1 MSTTITARR
10 FWTVLL
16 AIAGLSLVWRIVFIL
31 VWRDGIFIWGDAYFY
46 HESGRQ
52 LAEGVGWV
60 NPLEYNIDGT
70 ETPAADHPPLYILF
84 LGFWSWVGLPG
95 PTAHMIPTAIFIST
109 PMVIMTA
116 LAAREFGGH
125 RLGLIAGFLAAV
137 YPNIWSWD
145 GTILSEIL
153 AMLFLS
159 TTVYFVYRFWN
170 RPSFAGAALMG
181 LSLSL
186 ATFSRAELLLMSMLV
201 ITPMILLVKTWDWRT
216 RLSALVIAGVT
227 SAAVLAPWVAF
238 NLSRFEN
245 PVYLSE
251 GYQVTLATSTCD
263 ATYYG
268 EFTGYWSITC
278 PQQFL
283 AEEGLTPDNS
293 DQSERSAVFMEKSV
307 EYIKDNI
314 TRLPTVVV
322 VRWLRIFG
330 LWKPVQQ
337 SDVDAFLEG
346 RDLWVTR
353 IAQTS
358 SYLFMVLAAI
368 GVVVMRRRRIPIL
381 PLVGP
386 LIAIF
391 ITITITFAQNRYR
404 ASVEPAIAILAA
416 VAVEQMI
423 RGWLALRDDPE
434 DREPEPGPGT
444 DAEAEAVPAPA

>member
-1 MSTTITARR
+1 MTSSITTRR

-16 AIAGLSLVWRIVFIL
+16 AIAGLSLIWRIAFIL

-70 ETPAADHPPLYILF
+70 KTPAADHPPLYILF
-84 LGFWSWVGLPG
+84 LGFWSWIGLPG
-95 PTAHMIPTAIFIST
+95 PTAHMILTAIFIST

-116 LAAREFGGH
+116 LAAREFGG
-125 RLGLIAGFLAAV
+125 RWLGLLAGGLAAI

-159 TTVYFVYRFWN
+159 TTVYVVYRFWN
-170 RPSFAGAALMG
+170 RPSFGGAALMG
-181 LSLSL
+181 VSLSL
-186 ATFSRAELLLMSMLV
+186 ATFSRAELLLLSVLV
-201 ITPMILLVKTWDWRT
+201 VTPMILLVKQWDWRT
-216 RLSALVIAGVT
+216 RLSALVIAGIT

-251 GYQVTLATSTCD
+251 GYQITLATSSCD

-268 EFTGYWSITC
+268 DYTGYWSITC
-278 PQQFL
+278 PQQIL
-283 AEEGLTPDNS
+283 DEAGLNRENS
-293 DQSERSAVFMEKSV
+293 DQSERSAVLLEESID
-307 EYIKDNI
+307 YIQENI

-322 VRWLRIFG
+322 VRWLRIVG
-330 LWKPVQQ
+330 LWKPLQQ
-337 SDVDAFLEG
+337 SDVDAYLEG

-353 IAQTS
+353 VAQATS
-358 SYLFMVLAAI
+358 YVFMALAAA
-368 GVVVMRRRRIPIL
+368 GVVIMRRRRIPVL

-391 ITITITFAQNRYR
+391 ITITVTFAQNRYR

-416 VAVEQMI
+416 VAVEQMV
-423 RGWLALRDDPE
+423 RGWLSLRDDPE
-434 DREPEPGPGT
+434 DSETSADRE
-444 DAEAEAVPAPA
+444 APVLS

>member
-1 MSTTITARR
+1 MTSSITARW
-10 FWTVLL
+10 FWRVLL
-16 AIAGLSLVWRIVFIL
+16 AIAGLSLIWRIVFIL

-70 ETPAADHPPLYILF
+70 QTPAADHPPLYILF
-84 LGFWSWVGLPG
+84 LGFWSWIGLPG
-95 PTAHMIPTAIFIST
+95 PTAHMILTAIFIST

-116 LAAREFGGH
+116 LAAREFGGP
-125 RLGLIAGFLAAV
+125 RLGLIAGGLAAI

-159 TTVYFVYRFWN
+159 TTVYVVYRFWN
-170 RPSFAGAALMG
+170 RPSFGGAALMG

-186 ATFSRAELLLMSMLV
+186 ATFSRAELLLMSVLV
-201 ITPMILLVKTWDWRT
+201 ITPLTLRVKQWDWRT
-216 RLSALVIAGVT
+216 RFAALVIAGMT

-268 EFTGYWSITC
+268 EHTGYWSITC

-283 AEEGLTPDNS
+283 AEEGLTRENS
-293 DQSERSAVFMEKSV
+293 DQSERSAVFMEKSID
-307 EYIKDNI
+307 YIQEHI

-337 SDVDAFLEG
+337 SDVDAHLEG

-353 IAQTS
+353 IAQTT
-358 SYLFMVLAAI
+358 SYVFMALAAA
-368 GVVVMRRRRIPIL
+368 GVVIMRRRRIPVL
-381 PLVGP
+381 PLIGP

-416 VAVEQMI
+416 VAVEQMV

-434 DREPEPGPGT
+434 DDEISVDRE
-444 DAEAEAVPAPA
+444 ASALA

>member
-1 MSTTITARR
+1 MTSTITARR

-16 AIAGLSLVWRIVFIL
+16 AIAGLSLVWRIVIIL

-84 LGFWSWVGLPG
+84 LGFWSWIGLPG
-95 PTAHMIPTAIFIST
+95 PTAHMILTAIFIST
-109 PMVIMTA
+109 PMVVMTA
-116 LAAREFGGH
+116 LAAREFGGQ
-125 RLGLIAGFLAAV
+125 RLGLIAGGLAAI

-159 TTVYFVYRFWN
+159 TTVYVVYRFWN
-170 RPSFAGAALMG
+170 RPSLGGAALMG

-201 ITPMILLVKTWDWRT
+201 ITPMTLLVKQWDWRT

-278 PQQFL
+278 PQEFL

-293 DQSERSAVFMEKSV
+293 DQSERSAVFMDKSI
-307 EYIKDNI
+307 EYIQDNI

-337 SDVDAFLEG
+337 ADVDAYLEG

-353 IAQTS
+353 VAQTS
-358 SYLFMVLAAI
+358 SYLFMALAVA
-368 GVVVMRRRRIPIL
+368 GVVIMRRRRIPVL

-404 ASVEPAIAILAA
+404 ASVEPAVAILAA
-416 VAVEQMI
+416 VAIEQMV
-423 RGWLALRDDPE
+423 RGWFALRHDPE
-434 DREPEPGPGT
+434 DRAASEEQ
-444 DAEAEAVPAPA
+444 EESAPA

>member
-1 MSTTITARR
+1 MTSSITVPR
-10 FWTVLL
+10 FWRVLL
-16 AIAGLSLVWRIVFIL
+16 AIAGLSLIWRIVFIL

-70 ETPAADHPPLYILF
+70 QTPAADHPPLYILF
-84 LGFWSWVGLPG
+84 LGFWSWIGLPG
-95 PTAHMIPTAIFIST
+95 PTAHMILTAIFIST

-116 LAAREFGGH
+116 LAAREFGGP
-125 RLGLIAGFLAAV
+125 RLGLIAGGLAAI

-159 TTVYFVYRFWN
+159 TTVYVVYRFWN
-170 RPSFAGAALMG
+170 RPSFGGAALMG

-186 ATFSRAELLLMSMLV
+186 ATFSRAELLLMSVLV
-201 ITPMILLVKTWDWRT
+201 ITPLTLRVKQWDWRT
-216 RLSALVIAGVT
+216 RFAALVIAGMT

-268 EFTGYWSITC
+268 EHTGYWSITC

-283 AEEGLTPDNS
+283 AEEGLTRENS
-293 DQSERSAVFMEKSV
+293 DQSERSAVFMEKSID
-307 EYIKDNI
+307 YIQEHI

-337 SDVDAFLEG
+337 SDVDAHLEG

-353 IAQTS
+353 IAQTT
-358 SYLFMVLAAI
+358 SYVFMALAAA
-368 GVVVMRRRRIPIL
+368 GVVIMRRRRIPVL
-381 PLVGP
+381 PLIGP

-416 VAVEQMI
+416 VAVEQMV

-434 DREPEPGPGT
+434 DDEISVDREASALT
-444 DAEAEAVPAPA
+444 

>member
-1 MSTTITARR
+1 MTSLITERR

-16 AIAGLSLVWRIVFIL
+16 AIAGLSLIWRIVFIL

-52 LAEGVGWV
+52 LADGVGWV

-70 ETPAADHPPLYILF
+70 KTPAADHPPLYILF
-84 LGFWSWVGLPG
+84 LGFWSWIGLPG
-95 PTAHMIPTAIFIST
+95 PTAHMILTAIFIST

-116 LAAREFGGH
+116 LAAREFGGP
-125 RLGLIAGFLAAV
+125 RVGLIAGGLAAI

-159 TTVYFVYRFWN
+159 TTVYVVYRFWN
-170 RPSFAGAALMG
+170 RPSFGGAALMG

-186 ATFSRAELLLMSMLV
+186 ATFSRAELLLMSVLV
-201 ITPMILLVKTWDWRT
+201 ITPLTLLVKQWDWRT
-216 RLSALVIAGVT
+216 RFAALVIAGMT

-268 EFTGYWSITC
+268 EHTGYWSITC

-283 AEEGLTPDNS
+283 AEEGLTRENS
-293 DQSERSAVFMEKSV
+293 DQSERSAVFMEKSID
-307 EYIKDNI
+307 YIQENI

-337 SDVDAFLEG
+337 SDVDAHLEG

-353 IAQTS
+353 IAQTT
-358 SYLFMVLAAI
+358 SYVFMALAAA
-368 GVVVMRRRRIPIL
+368 GVVIMRRRRIPVL

-416 VAVEQMI
+416 VAVEQMV

-434 DREPEPGPGT
+434 DAETSVDREASALT
-444 DAEAEAVPAPA
+444 

>member
-1 MSTTITARR
+1 MTSSITARR

-16 AIAGLSLVWRIVFIL
+16 AIAGLSLIWRIVFIL

-84 LGFWSWVGLPG
+84 LGFWSWIGLPG
-95 PTAHMIPTAIFIST
+95 PTAHMIVTAIFIST

-116 LAAREFGGH
+116 LAAREFGER
-125 RLGLIAGFLAAV
+125 RLGLIAGGLAAV

-159 TTVYFVYRFWN
+159 TTVYVVYRFWN
-170 RPSFAGAALMG
+170 RPSFGGAALMG
-181 LSLSL
+181 LALSL
-186 ATFSRAELLLMSMLV
+186 ATFSRAELLLMSVLV
-201 ITPMILLVKTWDWRT
+201 VTPMTLLVKQWDWRT
-216 RLSALVIAGVT
+216 RFSALVIAGMT

-268 EFTGYWSITC
+268 EHTGYWSITC
-278 PQQFL
+278 PEQFL
-283 AEEGLTPDNS
+283 AEEGLTRENS
-293 DQSERSAVFMEKSV
+293 DQSERSAVFMEKSID
-307 EYIKDNI
+307 YIQENI

-337 SDVDAFLEG
+337 SDVDAHLEG

-353 IAQTS
+353 IAQTT
-358 SYLFMVLAAI
+358 SYVFMAMAAA
-368 GVVVMRRRRIPIL
+368 GVVIMRRRRIPVL

-416 VAVEQMI
+416 VAVEQMV
-423 RGWLALRDDPE
+423 RGWLSLRDDPE
-434 DREPEPGPGT
+434 DSETSADRE
-444 DAEAEAVPAPA
+444 APALS

>member
-1 MSTTITARR
+1 MTSSITARW

-16 AIAGLSLVWRIVFIL
+16 AIAGVSLIWRIVFIL

-70 ETPAADHPPLYILF
+70 KTPAADHPPLYILF
-84 LGFWSWVGLPG
+84 LGFWSWIGLPG
-95 PTAHMIPTAIFIST
+95 PTAHMILTAIFIST

-116 LAAREFGGH
+116 LAAREFGGF
-125 RLGLIAGFLAAV
+125 RLGLIAGGLAAI

-159 TTVYFVYRFWN
+159 TTVYVVYRFWN
-170 RPSFAGAALMG
+170 RPSFGGAALMG
-181 LSLSL
+181 LALSL
-186 ATFSRAELLLMSMLV
+186 AAFSRAELLLMSVLV
-201 ITPMILLVKTWDWRT
+201 ITPMVLLVKQWDWRT
-216 RLSALVIAGVT
+216 RLFALVIAGMT
-227 SAAVLAPWVAF
+227 SAAILAPWVAF
-238 NLSRFEN
+238 NLSRFEE

-251 GYQVTLATSTCD
+251 GYQITLATSTCD

-268 EFTGYWSITC
+268 DYTGYWSITC

-283 AEEGLTPDNS
+283 AEEGLTAENS
-293 DQSERSAVFMEKSV
+293 DQSERSVVLLEKSID
-307 EYIKDNI
+307 YIQENI
-314 TRLPTVVV
+314 TRVPTVVV
-322 VRWLRIFG
+322 VRWLRIVG
-330 LWKPVQQ
+330 LWKPLQQ
-337 SDVDAFLEG
+337 SDVDAYLEG

-353 IAQTS
+353 IAQATS
-358 SYLFMVLAAI
+358 YAFMALAAA
-368 GVVVMRRRRIPIL
+368 GVVIMRRRRIPVL
-381 PLVGP
+381 PLIGP

-416 VAVEQMI
+416 VAVEQI
-423 RGWLALRDDPE
+423 VRGWLALRDDPE
-434 DREPEPGPGT
+434 DDETSADREERALT
-444 DAEAEAVPAPA
+444 

>member
-1 MSTTITARR
+1 MTSSITARR

-16 AIAGLSLVWRIVFIL
+16 AIAGLSLIWRIVFIL

-84 LGFWSWVGLPG
+84 LGFWSWIGLPG
-95 PTAHMIPTAIFIST
+95 PTAHMILTAIFIST

-116 LAAREFGGH
+116 LAAREFGGR
-125 RLGLIAGFLAAV
+125 RLGLIAGGLAAI

-145 GTILSEIL
+145 GTVLSEIL

-159 TTVYFVYRFWN
+159 TTVYVVYRFWN
-170 RPSFAGAALMG
+170 RPSFGGAALMG
-181 LSLSL
+181 LALSL
-186 ATFSRAELLLMSMLV
+186 ATFSRAELLLMSVLV
-201 ITPMILLVKTWDWRT
+201 VTPMTLLVKQWDWRT
-216 RLSALVIAGVT
+216 RFSALVIAGMT

-268 EFTGYWSITC
+268 EHTGYWSITC
-278 PQQFL
+278 PEQFL
-283 AEEGLTPDNS
+283 AEEGLTRENS
-293 DQSERSAVFMEKSV
+293 DQSERSAVFMEKSID
-307 EYIKDNI
+307 YIQENI

-337 SDVDAFLEG
+337 SDVDAHLEG

-353 IAQTS
+353 IAQTT
-358 SYLFMVLAAI
+358 SYVFMALAAA
-368 GVVVMRRRRIPIL
+368 GVVTMRRRRIPVL
-381 PLVGP
+381 PLIGP

-416 VAVEQMI
+416 VAAEQMV
-423 RGWLALRDDPE
+423 RGWLSLRDDPE
-434 DREPEPGPGT
+434 DSETSADRE
-444 DAEAEAVPAPA
+444 APALS

>member
-1 MSTTITARR
+1 MTSSITVRR
-10 FWTVLL
+10 FWRVLL
-16 AIAGLSLVWRIVFIL
+16 AIAGLSLIWRIVFIL

-70 ETPAADHPPLYILF
+70 QTPAADHPPLYILF
-84 LGFWSWVGLPG
+84 LGFWSWIGLPG
-95 PTAHMIPTAIFIST
+95 PTAHMILTAIFIST

-116 LAAREFGGH
+116 LAAREFGGPW
-125 RLGLIAGFLAAV
+125 LGLTAGGLSAV

-159 TTVYFVYRFWN
+159 TTIYVVYRFWN
-170 RPSFAGAALMG
+170 RPSFGGAALMG
-181 LSLSL
+181 MALSL
-186 ATFSRAELLLMSMLV
+186 ATFSRAELLLMSVLV
-201 ITPMILLVKTWDWRT
+201 ITPMTLLVKQWDWRT
-216 RLSALVIAGVT
+216 RLSALVIAGMT

-278 PQQFL
+278 PQEFL

-307 EYIKDNI
+307 EYVQENI

-337 SDVDAFLEG
+337 SDVDAYLEG

-353 IAQTS
+353 IAQSTS
-358 SYLFMVLAAI
+358 YVFMALAAA
-368 GVVVMRRRRIPIL
+368 GVVIMRRRRIPVL
-381 PLVGP
+381 PLIGP

-404 ASVEPAIAILAA
+404 ASVEPAIAVLAA
-416 VAVEQMI
+416 VAVEQMV

-434 DREPEPGPGT
+434 DSETSSDREERALT
-444 DAEAEAVPAPA
+444 

>member
-1 MSTTITARR
+1 MTSSITARW

-16 AIAGLSLVWRIVFIL
+16 AIAGLSLIWRIVFVL
-31 VWRDGIFIWGDAYFY
+31 VWRDGIFIYGDAYFY

-60 NPLEYNIDGT
+60 NPLEYNNDGT
-70 ETPAADHPPLYILF
+70 QSPAADHPPLYILF
-84 LGFWSWVGLPG
+84 LGFWSWVGLAG
-95 PTAHMIPTAIFIST
+95 PTAHMILTAIFIST

-116 LAAREFGGH
+116 LAAREFGGR
-125 RLGLIAGFLAAV
+125 RLGLIAGGLAAI

-159 TTVYFVYRFWN
+159 TTVYVVYRFWN
-170 RPSFAGAALMG
+170 RPSFGGAALMG
-181 LSLSL
+181 VSLSL
-186 ATFSRAELLLMSMLV
+186 ATFSRAELLLLSVLV
-201 ITPMILLVKTWDWRT
+201 VTPMVLLVKQWDWRT
-216 RLSALVIAGVT
+216 RLSALVIAGVA

-238 NLSRFEN
+238 NLSRFEK

-251 GYQVTLATSTCD
+251 GYQITLATSTCD

-268 EFTGYWSITC
+268 DFTGYWSMTC
-278 PQQFL
+278 PEQFL
-283 AEEGLTPDNS
+283 AEAGLTRENS
-293 DQSERSAVFMEKSV
+293 DQSERSAVLLEKSID
-307 EYIKDNI
+307 YIQENI

-322 VRWLRIFG
+322 VRWLRIVG
-330 LWKPVQQ
+330 LWKPVKQ
-337 SDVDAFLEG
+337 SDVDAYLEG

-353 IAQTS
+353 VAQTT
-358 SYLFMVLAAI
+358 SYVFMALAAA
-368 GVVVMRRRRIPIL
+368 GVVIMRRRRIPVL

-416 VAVEQMI
+416 VAVEQMV

-434 DREPEPGPGT
+434 DSETSVDRGASALT
-444 DAEAEAVPAPA
+444 

>member
-1 MSTTITARR
+1 MTSLITERR

-16 AIAGLSLVWRIVFIL
+16 AIAGLSLIWRIVFIL

-52 LAEGVGWV
+52 LAGGVGWV

-70 ETPAADHPPLYILF
+70 KTPAADHPPLYILF
-84 LGFWSWVGLPG
+84 LGFWSWIGLPG
-95 PTAHMIPTAIFIST
+95 PTAHMILTAIFIST

-116 LAAREFGGH
+116 LAAREFGGP
-125 RLGLIAGFLAAV
+125 RVGLIAGGLAAI

-159 TTVYFVYRFWN
+159 TTVYVVYRFWN
-170 RPSFAGAALMG
+170 RPSFGGAALMG

-186 ATFSRAELLLMSMLV
+186 ATFSRAELLLMSVLV
-201 ITPMILLVKTWDWRT
+201 ITPLTLLVKQWDWRT
-216 RLSALVIAGVT
+216 RFAALVIAGMT

-268 EFTGYWSITC
+268 EHTGYWSITC

-283 AEEGLTPDNS
+283 AEEGLTRENS
-293 DQSERSAVFMEKSV
+293 DQSERSAVFMEKSID
-307 EYIKDNI
+307 YIQENI

-337 SDVDAFLEG
+337 SDVDAHLEG

-353 IAQTS
+353 IAQTT
-358 SYLFMVLAAI
+358 SYVFMALAAA
-368 GVVVMRRRRIPIL
+368 GVVIMRRRRIPVL

-416 VAVEQMI
+416 VAVEQMV

-434 DREPEPGPGT
+434 DAETSVDREASALT
-444 DAEAEAVPAPA
+444 

>member
-1 MSTTITARR
+1 MTSSIRARR

-16 AIAGLSLVWRIVFIL
+16 AIAGLSLIWRIVFLL
-31 VWRDGIFIWGDAYFY
+31 VWRDGIFIWGDAYCY

-70 ETPAADHPPLYILF
+70 KTPAADHPPLYILF
-84 LGFWSWVGLPG
+84 LGFWSWIGLPG
-95 PTAHMIPTAIFIST
+95 PTAHMILTAIFIST

-116 LAAREFGGH
+116 LAAREFGGS
-125 RLGLIAGFLAAV
+125 RLGLIAGGLSAV

-145 GTILSEIL
+145 GTVLSEIL

-159 TTVYFVYRFWN
+159 TTVYVVYRFWN
-170 RPSFAGAALMG
+170 RPSFSGAALMG
-181 LSLSL
+181 LALSL
-186 ATFSRAELLLMSMLV
+186 ATFSRAELLLMSVLV
-201 ITPMILLVKTWDWRT
+201 ITPMTLLVKQWGWRT
-216 RLSALVIAGVT
+216 RLSALVIAGMT

-278 PQQFL
+278 PQEFL

-307 EYIKDNI
+307 EYVQENI

-337 SDVDAFLEG
+337 SDVDAYLEG

-353 IAQTS
+353 IAQTT
-358 SYLFMVLAAI
+358 SYVFMALAAA
-368 GVVVMRRRRIPIL
+368 GVVIMRRRRIPVL
-381 PLVGP
+381 PLIGP

-404 ASVEPAIAILAA
+404 ASVEPAIAVLAA
-416 VAVEQMI
+416 VAVEQMV

-434 DREPEPGPGT
+434 DDETSVDREERALT
-444 DAEAEAVPAPA
+444 